1 MDEDLIAYA
10 SLISHLHVVSKYKC
24 KKTLVN
30 HDNLEDLWENMVMI
44 DRNKQIVEKPTKEK
58 YMELITPIFEKKVL
72 EIIRTTRNELL
83 TKSDWTQ
90 FVDVELDDKEEWKTY
105 RQSLRD
111 LPSNIEIDFVKKLDD
126 YIPKS
131 PDYVE
136 PEVEPEPEVEK
147 VEEVV
152 DDKPELIV

>member
-1 MDEDLIAYA
+1 
-10 SLISHLHVVSKYKC
+10 
-24 KKTLVN
+24 
-30 HDNLEDLWENMVMI
+30 MVMI

-111 LPSNIEIDFVKKLDD
+111 LPSNIAIDFVKKLDD

-136 PEVEPEPEVEK
+136 PEPELEPEVEPEPE

-152 DDKPELIV
+152 DDKP